1 MPFLLSWKQK
11 FRLLLITTLVG
22 LALMSASSL
31 WTNQRLA
38 QTLQARQLATSY
50 ASVATSLLNRWLKL
64 ESLRRQ
70 LSADSEPRVR
80 EQLESVRTLNTQLV
94 TQATPL
100 GDPDILQR
108 AERLQTLIDE
118 NLTSQ
123 SQWLEQ
129 RRQLGI
135 SDSEGLRKTALE
147 VAKPLAE
154 ISITL
159 IQPFIAEAL
168 TSQRDYL
175 SELDP
180 RYAEKARSA
189 LAKLDQQLTE
199 LDWKDSKIGE
209 SANAF
214 AISFNQL
221 DALIRQIA
229 TSQQLLADQGE
240 QIEQQIEQQ
249 SVALHDGLLAKA
261 EAQSSH
267 ARQLSYWVLGVAFCA
282 IASLLLV
289 SLTQASRTLL
299 TQLDRVIQQ
308 LARVAA
314 GDLTA
319 TLDVGDNPRDEFNRL
334 GEGTNRMTHGIAGLI
349 GQVIDG
355 NRELGQLQGHLN
367 AAMQRLEENSRQVEI
382 QTEQA
387 ASASQQISA
396 TVGEMARRASDVN
409 NATLKANES
418 ARLGATVIVTSVD
431 SMRRLSQLI
440 QNTHQQVNQ
449 LIHSSTQVSGILDVI
464 NALADQTNLLALN
477 AAIEAARAGDAGRG
491 FSVVADEVRSLAQ
504 KTVAATTDIGRI
516 IGELKQQ
523 TQSMDELMVSGL
535 SISAEGERQAGQAAD
550 AIGDITLNVD
560 QLSAQ
565 MNQVAV
571 AIEEISSTTEEI
583 AAKME
588 DIHRH
593 TGETKDLRQTLEQH
607 AASLSAQVSA
617 LGQST
622 QRFRI
627 D

>member
-11 FRLLLITTLVG
+11 FRLLLIIILVG
-22 LALMSASSL
+22 LALMTASSL
-31 WTNQRLA
+31 WTNQRLT

-50 ASVATSLLNRWLKL
+50 AGVATNLLNQWLKL
-64 ESLRRQ
+64 EALRRQ
-70 LSADSEPRVR
+70 LNPNSEARVR
-80 EQLESVRTLNTQLV
+80 EQMQSVRTLNAQLV
-94 TQATPL
+94 AQAMPL

-108 AERLQTLIDE
+108 AKRLQALLDE

-123 SQWLEQ
+123 ELWLEQ
-129 RRQLGI
+129 RRQLGL
-135 SDSEGLRKTALE
+135 SDSEGLRRTALE
-147 VAKPLAE
+147 AAKPLAA
-154 ISITL
+154 ITITL

-175 SELDP
+175 AELDP
-180 RYAEKARSA
+180 RYAEQTRSA
-189 LAKLDQQLTE
+189 LAKLDKQLIE

-209 SANAF
+209 SASAF
-214 AISFNQL
+214 ATSFDQV
-221 DALIRQIA
+221 DALIRQIVASRQTLA
-229 TSQQLLADQGE
+229 TQG
-240 QIEQQIEQQ
+240 QQIEEQVEQQ
-249 SVALHDGLLAKA
+249 AIALRDGLLARA
-261 EAQSSH
+261 EARAAQAS
-267 ARQLSYWVLGVAFCA
+267 QLSYWILGMAFCA
-282 IASLLLV
+282 IALMLLV
-289 SLTQASRTLL
+289 SLTQASRALL

-319 TLDVGDNPRDEFNRL
+319 TLDIGDNSKDEFNRL
-334 GEGTNRMTHGIAGLI
+334 GEGSNRMTRGIAALI
-349 GQVIDG
+349 GQVIEG
-355 NRELGQLQGHLN
+355 NRELGQLQRHLN
-367 AAMQRLEENSRQVEI
+367 TAMQRLEENSLQVEA

-409 NATLKANES
+409 DATLKANES
-418 ARLGATVIVTSVD
+418 ARLGATVIVTSVE

-440 QNTHQQVNQ
+440 QDTHRQVNQ

-516 IGELKQQ
+516 IGDLREQ

-535 SISAEGERQAGQAAD
+535 SVSAEGERQAGQAAD
-550 AIGDITLNVD
+550 AMGAITLNVD

-607 AASLSAQVSA
+607 ATSLSAQVSA
-617 LGQST
+617 LDQST

-627 D
+627 A

>member
-1 MPFLLSWKQK
+1 MSFRLSWKQK
-11 FRLLLITTLVG
+11 FRLLLITILVG
-22 LALMSASSL
+22 LTLMAASSL

-50 ASVATSLLNRWLKL
+50 ASAATNLLNNWLKL
-64 ESLRRQ
+64 EALRRQ
-70 LSADSEPRVR
+70 LGVNSEARVR
-80 EQLESVRTLNTQLV
+80 KQLEDVRALNAQLV

-100 GDPDILQR
+100 NDPDILQR
-108 AERLQTLIDE
+108 AERLQASLDE
-118 NLTSQ
+118 NLTTQ
-123 SQWLEQ
+123 ERWLEQ
-129 RRQLGI
+129 RRQLGL

-147 VAKPLAE
+147 AAQPLAA

-159 IQPFIAEAL
+159 IQPFIADAL
-168 TSQRDYL
+168 TSQRSYL
-175 SELDP
+175 TEFDP
-180 RYAEKARSA
+180 RYAEQTRIA
-189 LAKLDQQLTE
+189 LAKLDKQLIE

-209 SANAF
+209 GADAF
-214 AISFNQL
+214 AKSFDKL
-221 DALIRQIA
+221 EALISQIA
-229 TSQQLLADQGE
+229 ASQKALASQGE
-240 QIEQQIEQQ
+240 QIEDQVDQQRI
-249 SVALHDGLLAKA
+249 ALRDGLLAKA
-261 EAQSSH
+261 EAQASN
-267 ARQLSYWVLGVAFCA
+267 ARQLSYWVLGIAFCA
-282 IASLLLV
+282 IALLLLV

-319 TLDVGDNPRDEFNRL
+319 TLDIGDNPKDEFNRL
-334 GEGTNRMTHGIAGLI
+334 GEGANRMTRGIAGLI
-349 GQVIDG
+349 GQVVDG
-355 NRELGQLQGHLN
+355 NRQLGQLQRHLN
-367 AAMQRLEENSRQVEI
+367 TAMQQLEENSLQVEA

-387 ASASQQISA
+387 ASASQQISV

-409 NATLKANES
+409 DATLKANES
-418 ARLGATVIVTSVD
+418 AQLGATVIVTSVE

-440 QNTHQQVNQ
+440 QDTHRQVNQ

-516 IGELKQQ
+516 IGDLREQ

-535 SISAEGERQAGQAAD
+535 SVSAEGERQAGQAAD
-550 AIGDITLNVD
+550 AMGAITLNVD

-607 AASLSAQVSA
+607 ATSLSAQVSA
-617 LGQST
+617 LDQST

-627 D
+627 A

>member
-11 FRLLLITTLVG
+11 FRLLLIIILVG
-22 LALMSASSL
+22 LALMTASSL
-31 WTNQRLA
+31 WTNQRLT

-50 ASVATSLLNRWLKL
+50 AGVATNLLNQWLKL
-64 ESLRRQ
+64 EALRRQ
-70 LSADSEPRVR
+70 LNPNSEARVR
-80 EQLESVRTLNTQLV
+80 EQMQSVRTLNAQLV
-94 TQATPL
+94 AQAMPL

-108 AERLQTLIDE
+108 AKRLQALLDE

-123 SQWLEQ
+123 ELWLEQ
-129 RRQLGI
+129 RRQLGL
-135 SDSEGLRKTALE
+135 SDSEGLRRTALE
-147 VAKPLAE
+147 AAKPLAA
-154 ISITL
+154 ITITL

-175 SELDP
+175 AELDP
-180 RYAEKARSA
+180 RYAEQTRSA
-189 LAKLDQQLTE
+189 LAKLDKQLIE

-209 SANAF
+209 SASAF
-214 AISFNQL
+214 ATSFDQV
-221 DALIRQIA
+221 DALIRQIVASRQTLA
-229 TSQQLLADQGE
+229 TQGR
-240 QIEQQIEQQ
+240 QIEEQVEQQ
-249 SVALHDGLLAKA
+249 AIALHDGLLARA
-261 EAQSSH
+261 EARAAQAS
-267 ARQLSYWVLGVAFCA
+267 QLSYWILGMAFCA
-282 IASLLLV
+282 IALMLLV
-289 SLTQASRTLL
+289 SLTQASRALL

-319 TLDVGDNPRDEFNRL
+319 TLDIGDNSKDEFNRL
-334 GEGTNRMTHGIAGLI
+334 GEGSNRMTRGIAALI
-349 GQVIDG
+349 GQVIEG
-355 NRELGQLQGHLN
+355 NRELGQLQRHLN
-367 AAMQRLEENSRQVEI
+367 TAMQRLEENSLQVEA

-409 NATLKANES
+409 DATLKANES
-418 ARLGATVIVTSVD
+418 ARLGATVIVTSVE

-440 QNTHQQVNQ
+440 QDTHRQVNQ

-516 IGELKQQ
+516 IGDLREQ

-535 SISAEGERQAGQAAD
+535 SVSAEGERQAGQAAD
-550 AIGDITLNVD
+550 AMGAITLNVD

-607 AASLSAQVSA
+607 ATSLSAQVSA
-617 LGQST
+617 LDQST

-627 D
+627 A

>member
-70 LSADSEPRVR
+70 LSADSEARVR

-108 AERLQTLIDE
+108 AERLQRLIDE

-129 RRQLGI
+129 RHQLGI

-571 AIEEISSTTEEI
+571 AIEEISSTTEDI
-583 AAKME
+583 AGKME
-588 DIHRH
+588 SISQH
-593 TGETKDLRQTLEQH
+593 TGETKSLRLTLDGH
-607 AASLSAQVSA
+607 ARSLADQVEALNHSA
-617 LGQST
+617 GQ
-622 QRFRI
+622 FRI

>member
-11 FRLLLITTLVG
+11 FRLLLIIILVG
-22 LALMSASSL
+22 LALMTASSL
-31 WTNQRLA
+31 WTNQRLT

-50 ASVATSLLNRWLKL
+50 AGVATNLLNQWLKL
-64 ESLRRQ
+64 EALRRQ
-70 LSADSEPRVR
+70 LNPNSEARVR
-80 EQLESVRTLNTQLV
+80 EQMQSVRTLNAQLV
-94 TQATPL
+94 AQAMPL

-108 AERLQTLIDE
+108 AKRLQALLDE

-123 SQWLEQ
+123 ELWLEQ
-129 RRQLGI
+129 RRQLGL
-135 SDSEGLRKTALE
+135 SDSEGLRRTALE
-147 VAKPLAE
+147 VAKPLAA
-154 ISITL
+154 ITITL

-175 SELDP
+175 AELDP
-180 RYAEKARSA
+180 RYAEQTRSA
-189 LAKLDQQLTE
+189 LAKLDKQLIE

-209 SANAF
+209 SASAF
-214 AISFNQL
+214 ATSFDQV
-221 DALIRQIA
+221 DALIRQIVASRQTLA
-229 TSQQLLADQGE
+229 TQGR
-240 QIEQQIEQQ
+240 QIEEQVEQQ
-249 SVALHDGLLAKA
+249 AIALRDGLLARA
-261 EAQSSH
+261 EARAAQAS
-267 ARQLSYWVLGVAFCA
+267 QLSYWILAVAFCA
-282 IASLLLV
+282 IALMLLV
-289 SLTQASRTLL
+289 SLTQASRALL

-319 TLDVGDNPRDEFNRL
+319 TLDIGDNSKDEFNRL
-334 GEGTNRMTHGIAGLI
+334 GEGSNRMTRGIAALI
-349 GQVIDG
+349 GQVIEG
-355 NRELGQLQGHLN
+355 NRELGQLQRHLN
-367 AAMQRLEENSRQVEI
+367 TAMQRLEENSLQVEA

-409 NATLKANES
+409 DATLKANES
-418 ARLGATVIVTSVD
+418 ARLGATVIVTSVE

-440 QNTHQQVNQ
+440 QDTHRQVNQ

-516 IGELKQQ
+516 IGDLREQ

-535 SISAEGERQAGQAAD
+535 SVSAEGERQAGQAAD
-550 AIGDITLNVD
+550 AMGAITLNVD

-607 AASLSAQVSA
+607 ATSLSAQVSA
-617 LGQST
+617 LDQST

-627 D
+627 A

>member
-1 MPFLLSWKQK
+1 MSFRLSWKQK
-11 FRLLLITTLVG
+11 FRLLLITILVG
-22 LALMSASSL
+22 LTLMAASSL

-50 ASVATSLLNRWLKL
+50 ASAATNLLNNWLKL
-64 ESLRRQ
+64 EALRRQ
-70 LSADSEPRVR
+70 LGVNSEARVR
-80 EQLESVRTLNTQLV
+80 KQLEDVRALNAQLV

-100 GDPDILQR
+100 NDPDILQR
-108 AERLQTLIDE
+108 AERLQASLDE
-118 NLTSQ
+118 NLTTQ
-123 SQWLEQ
+123 ERWLEQ
-129 RRQLGI
+129 RRQLGL

-147 VAKPLAE
+147 AAQPLAA

-159 IQPFIAEAL
+159 IQPFIADAL
-168 TSQRDYL
+168 TSQRSYL
-175 SELDP
+175 TEFDP
-180 RYAEKARSA
+180 RYAEQTRIA
-189 LAKLDQQLTE
+189 LAKLDKQLIE

-209 SANAF
+209 GADAF
-214 AISFNQL
+214 AKSFDKL
-221 DALIRQIA
+221 EALISQIA
-229 TSQQLLADQGE
+229 ASQKALASQDE
-240 QIEQQIEQQ
+240 QIEDQVDQQRI
-249 SVALHDGLLAKA
+249 ALRDGLLAKA
-261 EAQSSH
+261 EAQASN
-267 ARQLSYWVLGVAFCA
+267 ARQLSYWVLGIAFCA
-282 IASLLLV
+282 IALLLLV

-319 TLDVGDNPRDEFNRL
+319 TLDIGDNPKDEFNRL
-334 GEGTNRMTHGIAGLI
+334 GEGANRMTRGIAGLI
-349 GQVIDG
+349 GQVVDG
-355 NRELGQLQGHLN
+355 NRQLGQLQRHLN
-367 AAMQRLEENSRQVEI
+367 TAMQQLEENSLQVEA

-387 ASASQQISA
+387 ASASQQISV

-409 NATLKANES
+409 DATLKANES
-418 ARLGATVIVTSVD
+418 AQLGATVIVTSVE

-440 QNTHQQVNQ
+440 QDTHRQVNQ

-516 IGELKQQ
+516 IGDLREQ

-535 SISAEGERQAGQAAD
+535 SVSAEGERQAGQAAD
-550 AIGDITLNVD
+550 AMGAITLNVD

-607 AASLSAQVSA
+607 ATSLSAQVSA
-617 LGQST
+617 LDQST

-627 D
+627 A

>member
-70 LSADSEPRVR
+70 LSADSEARVR

-108 AERLQTLIDE
+108 AERLQRLIDE

-267 ARQLSYWVLGVAFCA
+267 ATQLSYWVLGVAFCA

>member
-11 FRLLLITTLVG
+11 FRLLLIIILVG
-22 LALMSASSL
+22 LALMTASSL
-31 WTNQRLA
+31 WTNQRLT

-50 ASVATSLLNRWLKL
+50 AGVATNLLNQWLKL
-64 ESLRRQ
+64 EALRRQ
-70 LSADSEPRVR
+70 LNPNSEARVR
-80 EQLESVRTLNTQLV
+80 EQMQSVRTLNAQLV
-94 TQATPL
+94 AQAMPL

-108 AERLQTLIDE
+108 AKRLQALLDE

-123 SQWLEQ
+123 ELWLEQ
-129 RRQLGI
+129 RRQLGL
-135 SDSEGLRKTALE
+135 SDSEGLRRTALE
-147 VAKPLAE
+147 VAKPLAA
-154 ISITL
+154 ITITL

-175 SELDP
+175 AELDP
-180 RYAEKARSA
+180 RYAEQTRSA
-189 LAKLDQQLTE
+189 LAKLDKQLIE

-209 SANAF
+209 SAGAF
-214 AISFNQL
+214 ATSFDQV
-221 DALIRQIA
+221 DALIRQIVASRQTLA
-229 TSQQLLADQGE
+229 TQGR
-240 QIEQQIEQQ
+240 QIEEQVEQQ
-249 SVALHDGLLAKA
+249 AIALRDGLLARA
-261 EAQSSH
+261 EARAAQAS
-267 ARQLSYWVLGVAFCA
+267 QLSYWILGMAFCA
-282 IASLLLV
+282 IALMLLV
-289 SLTQASRTLL
+289 SLTQASRALL

-319 TLDVGDNPRDEFNRL
+319 TLDIGDNSKDEFNRL
-334 GEGTNRMTHGIAGLI
+334 GEGSNRMTRGIAALI
-349 GQVIDG
+349 GQVIEG
-355 NRELGQLQGHLN
+355 NRELGQLQRHLN
-367 AAMQRLEENSRQVEI
+367 TAMQRLEENSLQVEA

-409 NATLKANES
+409 DATLKANES
-418 ARLGATVIVTSVD
+418 ARLGATVIVTSVE

-440 QNTHQQVNQ
+440 QDTHRQVNQ

-516 IGELKQQ
+516 IGDLREQ

-535 SISAEGERQAGQAAD
+535 SVSAEGERQAGQAAD
-550 AIGDITLNVD
+550 AMGAITLNVD

-607 AASLSAQVSA
+607 ATSLSAQVSA
-617 LGQST
+617 LDQST

-627 D
+627 A

>member
-11 FRLLLITTLVG
+11 FRLLLIIILVG
-22 LALMSASSL
+22 LALMTASSL
-31 WTNQRLA
+31 WTNQRLT

-50 ASVATSLLNRWLKL
+50 AGVATNLLNQWLKL
-64 ESLRRQ
+64 EALRRQ
-70 LSADSEPRVR
+70 LNPNSEARVR
-80 EQLESVRTLNTQLV
+80 EQMQSVRTLNAQLV
-94 TQATPL
+94 AQAMPL

-108 AERLQTLIDE
+108 AKRLQALLDE

-123 SQWLEQ
+123 ELWLEQ
-129 RRQLGI
+129 RRQLGL
-135 SDSEGLRKTALE
+135 SDSEGLRRTALE
-147 VAKPLAE
+147 AAKPLAA
-154 ISITL
+154 ITITL

-175 SELDP
+175 AELDP
-180 RYAEKARSA
+180 RYAEQTRSA
-189 LAKLDQQLTE
+189 LAKLDKQLIE

-209 SANAF
+209 STGAF
-214 AISFNQL
+214 ATSFDQV
-221 DALIRQIA
+221 DALIRQIVASRQTLA
-229 TSQQLLADQGE
+229 TQGR
-240 QIEQQIEQQ
+240 QIEEQVEQQ
-249 SVALHDGLLAKA
+249 AIALHDGLLARA
-261 EAQSSH
+261 EARAAQAS
-267 ARQLSYWVLGVAFCA
+267 QLSYWILGVAFCA
-282 IASLLLV
+282 IALMLLV
-289 SLTQASRTLL
+289 SLTQASRALL

-319 TLDVGDNPRDEFNRL
+319 TLDIGDNSKDEFNRL
-334 GEGTNRMTHGIAGLI
+334 GEGSNRMTRGIAALI
-349 GQVIDG
+349 GQVIEG
-355 NRELGQLQGHLN
+355 NRELGQLQRHLN
-367 AAMQRLEENSRQVEI
+367 TAMQRLEENSLQVEA

-409 NATLKANES
+409 DATLKANES
-418 ARLGATVIVTSVD
+418 ARLGATVIVTSVE

-440 QNTHQQVNQ
+440 QDTHRQVNQ

-516 IGELKQQ
+516 IGDLREQ

-535 SISAEGERQAGQAAD
+535 SVSAEGERQAGQAAD
-550 AIGDITLNVD
+550 AMGAITLNVD

-607 AASLSAQVSA
+607 ATSLSAQVSA
-617 LGQST
+617 LDQST

-627 D
+627 A